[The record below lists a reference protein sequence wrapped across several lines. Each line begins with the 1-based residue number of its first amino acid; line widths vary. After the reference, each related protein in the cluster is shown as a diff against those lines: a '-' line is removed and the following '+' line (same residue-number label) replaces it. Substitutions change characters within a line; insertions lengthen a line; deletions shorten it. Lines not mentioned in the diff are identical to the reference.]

1 MTPDTAAAHAF
12 EVTWPAAEYR
22 DSGAFRTGR
31 GLGAGGRVSSTIALR
46 PDWNPDDL
54 DAAEAVHHDWD
65 QRPMFR
71 MPDSDVTLREALLA
85 RGYRQETPTAVMAID
100 CAALTHELPPMTAF
114 AIWPP
119 IAMQRDLWAAGN
131 ISAERQAVMERVN
144 GPHTSILG
152 RIDDRAAG
160 AGFVAIAGNVAMVHA
175 VEVAPQF
182 RRRGLASH
190 LIRAAA
196 DWASANGAARMG
208 LAVSRGN
215 TGARTLY
222 DRLGF
227 VEIGAYSYWA
237 RP

>member
-1 MTPDTAAAHAF
+1 
-12 EVTWPAAEYR
+12 
-22 DSGAFRTGR
+22 
-31 GLGAGGRVSSTIALR
+31 
-46 PDWNPDDL
+46 
-54 DAAEAVHHDWD
+54 
-65 QRPMFR
+65 
-71 MPDSDVTLREALLA
+71 
-85 RGYRQETPTAVMAID
+85 
-100 CAALTHELPPMTAF
+100 
-114 AIWPP
+114 
-119 IAMQRDLWAAGN
+119 
-131 ISAERQAVMERVN
+131 MERVN